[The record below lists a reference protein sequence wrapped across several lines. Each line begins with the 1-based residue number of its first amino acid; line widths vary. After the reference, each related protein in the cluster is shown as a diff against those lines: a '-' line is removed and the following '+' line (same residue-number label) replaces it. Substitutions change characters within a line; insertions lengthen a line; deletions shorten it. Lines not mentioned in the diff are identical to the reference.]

1 MSQVSEIWQP
11 LRGVFFPKRT
21 IAIVGG
27 GFSGVLVATQLLK
40 HSSMIAFQAVRSTIA
55 PIEIKLIESKSVLGR
70 GVAYSTD
77 ISCHVLN
84 VPAGKMSAF
93 PDEPDHFFNWLEK
106 REDLLKELGDESLT
120 PGTFVPRKIYG
131 IYGQAILEDAIRNA
145 APHVTFEWI
154 KEDAIDI
161 SPQGENNEITLS
173 NGEKMIA
180 EKIVLALGN
189 FPPANP
195 TIEDPSF
202 YQDQEHYI
210 SYPWGA
216 HVFDSIKPDENILLI
231 GSGLTMVDVAIG
243 LKAKNYQGQI
253 YVVSRHGFLPQSH
266 QTSPPY
272 PGLHLTKITPL
283 SIRNLLRQVRQII
296 KQAETQGI
304 NLRGVIDAIRPE
316 TQVLWQSL
324 SLEEKRRFLRHL
336 RPYWEIHRHRV
347 APKIF
352 GLLQEML
359 NSHQLQ
365 VIAGKVQKFAVT
377 PKGVD
382 VFVKP
387 RYSNNDEFTRFTV
400 NRVINCT
407 GSECDYRQFK
417 HPLIVNLRDRGLI
430 RPDSL
435 NLGLDVASNGALIG
449 EKGVVSSGLYTL
461 GSPCKGCLWET
472 TAIPEIRQQAIALSQ
487 EVGWVE
493 KINPQTLDNI

>member
-1 MSQVSEIWQP
+1 MSQLSEIWQP

-27 GFSGVLVATQLLK
+27 GFSGVLLATQLLK
-40 HSSMIAFQAVRSTIA
+40 HSSTIA
-55 PIEIKLIESKSVLGR
+55 PLEIKLIESKSVLGR

-77 ISCHVLN
+77 MSCHVLN

-106 REDLLKELGDESLT
+106 QEDLLKELGDESLN

-131 IYGQAILEDAIRNA
+131 IYGQAILEDAIGNA
-145 APHVTFEWI
+145 PPHVTFEWI

-161 SPQGENNEITLS
+161 SPQGDNNEITLT
-173 NGEKMIA
+173 NGDKIIA
-180 EKIVLALGN
+180 DKIVLALGN
-189 FPPANP
+189 FPPSNP
-195 TIEDPSF
+195 TIDDPSF
-202 YQDQEHYI
+202 YQDREHYI
-210 SYPWGA
+210 SYPWGV

-231 GSGLTMVDVAIG
+231 GSGLTMVDIAIG
-243 LKAKNYQGQI
+243 LKSQNHQGKI

-266 QTSPPY
+266 QVTLPY
-272 PGLHLTKITPL
+272 HGLTLRKITPL

-296 KQAETQGI
+296 KEAETQGI
-304 NLRGVIDAIRPE
+304 NWRGVIDAIRPE

-352 GLLQEML
+352 GLLQEIL

-365 VIAGKVQKFAVT
+365 VIAGKVQKFSVT
-377 PKGVD
+377 PRGVD

-387 RYSNNDEFTRFTV
+387 RHSENLTCLTV

-407 GSECDYRQFK
+407 GSECDYRQFQ

-449 EKGVVSSGLYTL
+449 EDGVVSSWLYTL
-461 GSPCKGCLWET
+461 GSPRKGCLWET
-472 TAIPEIRQQAIALSQ
+472 TAIPEIRQHAIALSQ
-487 EVGWVE
+487 ELLR
-493 KINPQTLDNI
+493 I

>member
-1 MSQVSEIWQP
+1 MSQLSEIWQP
-11 LRGVFFPKRT
+11 LRGVLFPKMT
-21 IAIVGG
+21 ITIVGG

-40 HSSMIAFQAVRSTIA
+40 HAMT
-55 PIEIKLIESKSVLGR
+55 PLEIKLIESKSVLGR
-70 GVAYSTD
+70 GVAYGTD

-106 REDLLKELGDESLT
+106 QEELLKELGDETLT
-120 PGTFVPRKIYG
+120 TGTFVPRKIYG

-161 SPQGENNEITLS
+161 SPLGENKEITLS
-173 NGEKMIA
+173 NGEKIIA
-180 EKIVLALGN
+180 QKIVLALGN

-195 TIEDPSF
+195 SIEDPSF
-202 YQDQEHYI
+202 YQDHEHYI
-210 SYPWGA
+210 SYPWGS
-216 HVFDSIKPDENILLI
+216 HVFDLIKPDENILLI
-231 GSGLTMVDVAIG
+231 GSGLTMVDIAIG
-243 LKAKNYQGQI
+243 LKYQNHQGRI

-266 QTSPPY
+266 QETQPY
-272 PGLHLTKITPL
+272 QGLNLTKITPL

-304 NLRGVIDAIRPE
+304 NWRGVIDAIRPE

-352 GLLQEML
+352 GLLQEIL

-365 VIAGKVQKFAVT
+365 VMAGKVQKFAVT

-387 RYSNNDEFTRFTV
+387 RHSNNKELTRLTV

-407 GSECDYRQFK
+407 GSECDYRQFQ
-417 HPLIVNLRDRGLI
+417 HPLIVNLRDRGLMS
-430 RPDSL
+430 PDPL

-449 EKGVVSSGLYTL
+449 EKGVVSSWLYTL
-461 GSPCKGCLWET
+461 GSPRKGCLWET
-472 TAIPEIRQQAIALSQ
+472 TAIPEIRQHAIALSL

-493 KINPQTLDNI
+493 KIN